1 MNDLNKEIEQQLR
14 NENADFVHF
23 VDISMLDIRQN
34 RGFPY
39 ALLIG
44 IAINPHFIKLYMI
57 VPIMCI
63 PSAMNMHR
71 QKNGWE

>member
-1 MNDLNKEIEQQLR
+1 MNGLNKEIEQQLR

-34 RGFPY
+34 RGFPF

-44 IAINPHFIKLYMI
+44 IAINI
-57 VPIMCI
+57 
-63 PSAMNMHR
+63 
-71 QKNGWE
+71 G

>member
-34 RGFPY
+34 RGFPMPY
-39 ALLIG
+39 
-44 IAINPHFIKLYMI
+44 
-57 VPIMCI
+57 
-63 PSAMNMHR
+63 
-71 QKNGWE
+71 